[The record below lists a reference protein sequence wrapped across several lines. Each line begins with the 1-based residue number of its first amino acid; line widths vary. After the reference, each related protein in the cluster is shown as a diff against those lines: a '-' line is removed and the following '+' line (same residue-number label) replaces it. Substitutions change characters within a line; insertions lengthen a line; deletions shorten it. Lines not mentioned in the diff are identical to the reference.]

1 MMRLNSYGKI
11 KIISLL
17 TEVVVLWLYLP
28 LLVRAQPSISR
39 LTIFPN
45 NLNLVEK
52 VRGIKL
58 KAGINE
64 ITLGPVE
71 KGVILDSVYP
81 QAEGCEFLEQEYS
94 SNSLLSWKVRSEK
107 EEETTLRVVYL
118 TTGLAWKVSYQVAVG
133 PEDRFMNLSA
143 WATVENKSGINFS
156 RVYLTLTTQ
165 LPRQIK
171 QEEEGISSQNPL
183 ESYLSDSKNFSY
195 SPRYPITLRAGEKKR
210 ILLFTGI
217 HIPIKKVY
225 LFDATK
231 YGEEV
236 RKEILLKNSS
246 DLGLDTPLPQG
257 PVYVYK
263 MSLAD
268 RINFIGQDIL
278 LETPPGKSLRIFLG
292 EANYLEGERIQTS
305 YQQLPNSE
313 KEFSYKIILYNSADL
328 PMTVEVVEHFY
339 GEWTILESRPKNYI
353 KGEKFVIYEVEVPA
367 GQTQEIQYKAT
378 TK

>member
-1 MMRLNSYGKI
+1 MSRKI

-17 TEVVVLWLYLP
+17 AEVVILWLYLP
-28 LLVRAQPSISR
+28 LLVRAQPSITR

-52 VRGIKL
+52 VRRIKL
-58 KAGINE
+58 KVGINE

-118 TTGLAWKVSYQVAVG
+118 TTGLTWKVSYQVTVG
-133 PEDRFMNLSA
+133 KEDRFMNLSA
-143 WATVENKSGINFS
+143 WATVENKSGTNFS
-156 RVYLTLTTQ
+156 QVYLTLTKQ
-165 LPRQIK
+165 LPRQTK
-171 QEEEGISSQNPL
+171 QEEEEVSRGNLS

-195 SPRYPITLRAGEKKR
+195 SPRYPITLRSGEKKR
-210 ILLFTGI
+210 ILLFTSS

-225 LFDATK
+225 LFDGAK

-236 RKEILLKNSS
+236 REEILLKNSL
-246 DLGLDTPLPQG
+246 DLGLGMPLPQG

-263 MSLAD
+263 MGLAD

-278 LETPPGKSLRIFLG
+278 PQTPPEKEVRIFLG
-292 EANYLEGERIQTS
+292 EAKDLEGERIQTS

-313 KEFSYKIILYNSADL
+313 KEFGYKLILYNSADL

-339 GEWTILESRPKNYI
+339 GEWTILESKPENYI
-353 KGEKFVIYEVEVPA
+353 KEENFVVYEVEVPA
-367 GQTQEIQYKAT
+367 GQTQEIQYKVRA
-378 TK
+378 K

>member
-1 MMRLNSYGKI
+1 MSRKI

-17 TEVVVLWLYLP
+17 AEVGILWLYLP
-28 LLVRAQPSISR
+28 LLVMAQPSITR

-52 VRGIKL
+52 VRRIKL
-58 KAGINE
+58 KVGINE

-81 QAEGCEFLEQEYS
+81 QAEGCEFLEQEHS

-118 TTGLAWKVSYQVAVG
+118 TTGLTWKVSYQVAVG
-133 PEDRFMNLSA
+133 KEDRFMNLSA
-143 WATVENKSGINFS
+143 WATVENKSGMDFS
-156 RVYLTLTTQ
+156 QVYLTLTKQ
-165 LPRQIK
+165 LPRQTK
-171 QEEEGISSQNPL
+171 QEEEEVSRGNLS

-195 SPRYPITLRAGEKKR
+195 SPRYPITLRSGEKKR
-210 ILLFTGI
+210 ILLFTSS

-225 LFDATK
+225 LFDGAK

-236 RKEILLKNSS
+236 REEILLRNSL
-246 DLGLDTPLPQG
+246 DLGLGMPLPQG

-263 MSLAD
+263 MGLAD

-278 LETPPGKSLRIFLG
+278 PETPPEKEVRIFLG
-292 EANYLEGERIQTS
+292 EAKDLEGERIQTS
-305 YQQLPNSE
+305 YQQLPSSE
-313 KEFSYKIILYNSADL
+313 KEFSYKLILYNSADL

-339 GEWTILESRPKNYI
+339 GEWTILESRPENYI
-353 KGEKFVIYEVEVPA
+353 KEENFVVYEVEVPA
-367 GQTQEIQYKAT
+367 GQTQEIQYKVRA
-378 TK
+378 K

>member
-1 MMRLNSYGKI
+1 VSRKI

-17 TEVVVLWLYLP
+17 AEVGILWLYLP
-28 LLVRAQPSISR
+28 LLVMAQPSITR

-52 VRGIKL
+52 VRRIKL
-58 KAGINE
+58 KVGINE

-118 TTGLAWKVSYQVAVG
+118 TTGLTWKVSYQVAVG
-133 PEDRFMNLSA
+133 KEDRFMNLSA
-143 WATVENKSGINFS
+143 WATVENKSGMDFS
-156 RVYLTLTTQ
+156 QVYLTLTKQ
-165 LPRQIK
+165 LPRQTK
-171 QEEEGISSQNPL
+171 QEEEKVSRGNLS

-195 SPRYPITLRAGEKKR
+195 SPRHPITLRSGEKKR
-210 ILLFTGI
+210 IPLFTSS

-225 LFDATK
+225 LFDGAK

-236 RKEILLKNSS
+236 REEILLKNSL
-246 DLGLDTPLPQG
+246 DLGLGMPLPQG
-257 PVYVYK
+257 PVYIYK
-263 MSLAD
+263 MGLAD

-278 LETPPGKSLRIFLG
+278 PETPPEKEVRIFLG
-292 EANYLEGERIQTS
+292 EAKDLEGERIQTS
-305 YQQLPNSE
+305 YQQLPSSE
-313 KEFSYKIILYNSADL
+313 KEFSYKLILYNSADL

-339 GEWTILESRPKNYI
+339 GEWTILESKPENYI
-353 KGEKFVIYEVEVPA
+353 KEENFVVYEVEVPA
-367 GQTQEIQYKAT
+367 GQTQEIQYKVRA
-378 TK
+378 K

>member
-1 MMRLNSYGKI
+1 VSRKI

-17 TEVVVLWLYLP
+17 AEVVILWLYLP
-28 LLVRAQPSISR
+28 LLVRAQPSITR

-52 VRGIKL
+52 VRRIKL
-58 KAGINE
+58 KVGINE

-118 TTGLAWKVSYQVAVG
+118 TTGLTWKVSYQVTVG
-133 PEDRFMNLSA
+133 KEDRFMNLSA
-143 WATVENKSGINFS
+143 WATVENKSGMDFS
-156 RVYLTLTTQ
+156 QVYLTLTKQ
-165 LPRQIK
+165 LPRQTK
-171 QEEEGISSQNPL
+171 QEEEEVSRGNLS

-195 SPRYPITLRAGEKKR
+195 SPRYPITLRSGEKKR
-210 ILLFTGI
+210 ILLFTSS

-225 LFDATK
+225 LFDGAK

-236 RKEILLKNSS
+236 REEILLKNSL
-246 DLGLDTPLPQG
+246 DLGLGMPLPQG

-263 MSLAD
+263 MGLAD

-278 LETPPGKSLRIFLG
+278 PQTPPEKEVRIFLG
-292 EANYLEGERIQTS
+292 EAKDLEGERIQTS

-313 KEFSYKIILYNSADL
+313 KEFGYKLILYNSADL

-339 GEWTILESRPKNYI
+339 GEWTILESKPENYI
-353 KGEKFVIYEVEVPA
+353 KEENFVVYEVEVPA
-367 GQTQEIQYKAT
+367 GQTQEIQYKVRA
-378 TK
+378 K